1 MLGKT
6 KPRKNRY
13 KKKKPVRNRAETI
26 RHGVKIFFKSAFL
39 ALGMVGMS
47 LVFIFVHDVFTQCD
61 YFKTEKIAVQGGC
74 VLTREEILKTAEIQQ
89 GDNLVAMNL
98 RTIRKKLRA
107 HPWIADADVR
117 RTFPDSIQI
126 RIREQEPLAV
136 LDFGRPFLV
145 NTSGIIFK
153 EARAAE
159 MSGLPVMKGVSY
171 ADWKPSENPATETS
185 VFDSAMDLLRINRT
199 SAIALPET
207 EIQTIHVDREI
218 GLSME
223 VAGPVRFVHLGY
235 GGYEKKYH
243 RLLKVLHYIAE
254 NEAMGMMEAIDV
266 RDPDHIVATP
276 GKKILSEKDK
286 KEV

>member
-1 MLGKT
+1 M
-6 KPRKNRY
+6 
-13 KKKKPVRNRAETI
+13 E
-26 RHGVKIFFKSAFL
+26 
-39 ALGMVGMS
+39 
-47 LVFIFVHDVFTQCD
+47 
-61 YFKTEKIAVQGGC
+61 
-74 VLTREEILKTAEIQQ
+74 
-89 GDNLVAMNL
+89 
-98 RTIRKKLRA
+98 
-107 HPWIADADVR
+107 
-117 RTFPDSIQI
+117 
-126 RIREQEPLAV
+126 
-136 LDFGRPFLV
+136 
-145 NTSGIIFK
+145 
-153 EARAAE
+153 
-159 MSGLPVMKGVSY
+159 
-171 ADWKPSENPATETS
+171 
-185 VFDSAMDLLRINRT
+185 LLRINRT

-243 RLLKVLHYIAE
+243 RLLKVLRYIAE